1 MKKLRELGARF
12 SIRRKIMALVLLGIF
27 SVGLVS
33 FLVSFYTMRSILT
46 QRICETNQSTLETM
60 AGRID
65 EVLGNSTSAVVGI
78 SIDESIRGEVGA
90 LYSEQ
95 DTEVIRAMNSLRT
108 RLSNYTYT
116 ILNIPAS
123 IALLIE
129 DGTMIYNG
137 DALTQSDE
145 AFRRGV
151 YADYLSRFS
160 FDSIRGQTPIKEYLQ
175 NPLSSFPNDHV
186 YCIAMPMRSLDE
198 QNAAIVM
205 MLIRTQYMLSYL
217 TAGDEEWHTR
227 VLVDADQ
234 TVVMANDPALIGK
247 SVQAIAGEGRL
258 PASGTYAA
266 NGNGYLFRQKLDG
279 FNGSVLDWMDKGYIE
294 RELWTVARNLL
305 VLNAAVVVA
314 MIVIAQLLANSI
326 TRPIVRLSERMAERK
341 YASLA
346 SDSPMAGGNEVRVLE
361 YSFDVMQEN
370 IQRLMRQNIQKE
382 QEKRRTELKA
392 LQSQIRPHFLFNT
405 LNTVRCSIQ
414 NNNSEKAQN
423 MILALSGLLRMTLV
437 KGDELIPLREELQ
450 TLQYYQDIMLMR
462 SSMHFETFYQIE
474 TGLEEYLIPKLLLQ
488 PLVENCIIH
497 GFKCRKKDGEICIS
511 AVTQADGVHIL
522 IVDNGGA
529 LNPDMPE
536 DTAPEKKRTDSF
548 SGIGIGNTDRRIK
561 LYYGE
566 DSGVALY
573 ALGRSHTAAELTLP
587 PVRRTGPQGE
597 KEVQA

>member
-1 MKKLRELGARF
+1 MKKLHELGNRL

-33 FLVSFYTMRSILT
+33 FLVSLYTMRSILT

-65 EVLGNSTSAVVGI
+65 EVLKSSTSAVVGI
-78 SIDESIRGEVGA
+78 SIDESIRSEVAA
-90 LYSEQ
+90 LYSDN
-95 DTEVIRAMNSLRT
+95 DTEIIRAMNSLKE

-129 DGTMIYNG
+129 NGTMIYNG
-137 DALTQSDE
+137 DGSMQSDE
-145 AFRRGV
+145 TFRRTV
-151 YADYLSRFS
+151 YANYLAHFS
-160 FDSIRGQTPIKEYLQ
+160 FDTISGQMPVKEYLQ
-175 NPLSSFPNDHV
+175 NPLSPSPNDHV
-186 YCIAMPMRSLDE
+186 YCIAMPTRSLDE
-198 QNAAIVM
+198 QNTAIVM

-227 VLVDADQ
+227 VLVDENNRI
-234 TVVMANDPALIGK
+234 VMATDSSLIGQ
-247 SVQAIAGEGRL
+247 SVNEVAGDVRL
-258 PASGTYAA
+258 PATGTYASSQ
-266 NGNGYLFRQKLDG
+266 NGYLFRQKLDG

-294 RELWTVARNLL
+294 NELWTVARNLL
-305 VLNAAVVVA
+305 GLNAVVVVI
-314 MIVIAQLLANSI
+314 MVVIAQLLSNSI
-326 TRPIVRLSERMAERK
+326 TRPIVRLSERMAEKK
-341 YASLA
+341 YAVLA
-346 SDSPMAGGNEVRVLE
+346 SDSPTAGGNEVHVLE

-370 IQRLMRQNIQKE
+370 IQRLMKQNLQKE
-382 QEKRRTELKA
+382 QEKRRTEIKA

-437 KGDELIPLREELQ
+437 KGEELISLREELQ

-462 SSMHFETFYQIE
+462 SSMQFETFYQIE
-474 TGLEEYLIPKLLLQ
+474 RGLEAYLLPKLLLQ

-497 GFKCRKKDGEICIS
+497 GFKCRKKDGEISIS
-511 AVTQADGVHIL
+511 AVAQADGVHIL
-522 IVDNGGA
+522 IVDNGGMLKRDA
-529 LNPDMPE
+529 AKS
-536 DTAPEKKRTDSF
+536 TAPEKKRTDSF
-548 SGIGIGNTDRRIK
+548 SGIGIGNIDQRIK

-566 DSGVALY
+566 TSGVTLY
-573 ALGRSHTAAELTLP
+573 QLDDSHTAAEISLP
-587 PVRRTGPQGE
+587 PLHRTVRTTDEGARI
-597 KEVQA
+597 